1 MRRWI
6 KRLALGLVALLV
18 IGLLSTSVY
27 HLVVSQIDRGRFPP
41 PGQLVDVGGYKLH
54 ILCQGEGS
62 PTVVL
67 DAGLGGWSTDWG
79 KVLPDASKIT
89 RVCAYDR
96 AGMGWSEDGPLPRTS
111 AEVVSELHRLLV
123 NTGIEAPVVLVG
135 HSFGG
140 YNVRLYAATYPAE
153 MAGMVLVDASHEE
166 QEARLPAELTRM
178 SAGARLGYQAA
189 PWLARFG
196 VLRVMKIGMG
206 PEPKDLAP
214 SAQAEAQGARFWNG
228 GYRAAMSELFEFP
241 ASAAQLRSAD
251 RKLTVPLVVLSA
263 GKQEAAPGMSPEV
276 LAHFRAVWDTLQRE
290 EAAWSPRGVRVIA
303 TKSSHYIALI
313 EPELIV
319 DAIRTVVEVSRA
331 ARDSS
336 SAETH

>member
-1 MRRWI
+1 VRRWL
-6 KRLALGLVALLV
+6 KRLALGAVGLLV

-27 HLVVSQIDRGRFPP
+27 HLVVSHLDRGRFPP
-41 PGQLVDVGGYKLH
+41 PGQLVDVGGYRLH

-79 KVLPDASKIT
+79 KVLPEASKIT

-111 AEVVSELHRLLV
+111 AQVVSELHRLLV
-123 NTGIEAPVVLVG
+123 NLGIGAPVVLVG

-153 MAGMVLVDASHEE
+153 VAGIVLVDASHEE
-166 QEARLPAELTRM
+166 QEERLPAELMRM
-178 SAGARLGYQAA
+178 SLGMRLEYQAA
-189 PWLARFG
+189 PWLARLG
-196 VLRVMKIGMG
+196 VLRVMGIGTG
-206 PEPKDLAP
+206 PELKDLAP
-214 SAQAEAQGARFWNG
+214 SVQDEVRGVRFWSG
-228 GYRAAMSELFEFP
+228 GYRAAMSELLTFFT
-241 ASAAQLRSAD
+241 SAAQLRAVD
-251 RKLTVPLVVLSA
+251 RKLNIPLVVVSA
-263 GKQEAAPGMSPEV
+263 GNQEAVPGIPPDVMARV
-276 LAHFRAVWDTLQRE
+276 RAVWDTLQRE
-290 EAAWSPRGVRVIA
+290 EAAWSPHGVRVIA
-303 TKSSHYIALI
+303 TKSTHYIALI

-319 DAIRTVVEVSRA
+319 DAIRTVVEASRA

-336 SAETH
+336 SAATH

>member
-1 MRRWI
+1 MRRWL
-6 KRLALGLVALLV
+6 KRLALGAVGLLG

-27 HLVVSQIDRGRFPP
+27 HLVVSHLDRGRFPP
-41 PGQLVDVGGYKLH
+41 PGQLVDVGGYRLH

-79 KVLPDASKIT
+79 KVLPEASKIT

-111 AEVVSELHRLLV
+111 AQVVSELHRLLV
-123 NTGIEAPVVLVG
+123 NLGIGAPAVLVG

-153 MAGMVLVDASHEE
+153 VAGIVLVDASHEE
-166 QEARLPAELTRM
+166 QEERLPVELTRM
-178 SAGARLGYQAA
+178 SVGTRLEYQAA
-189 PWLARFG
+189 PWLARIG
-196 VLRVMKIGMG
+196 VLRLLKIGMG
-206 PEPKDLAP
+206 PEPEHLAT
-214 SAQAEAQGARFWNG
+214 AVQAEAQGARFWNG
-228 GYRAAMSELFEFP
+228 GYRAAMSELLEFP
-241 ASAAQLRSAD
+241 TSAAQLRAAD
-251 RKLTVPLVVLSA
+251 RQLAVPLVVLSA

-303 TKSSHYIALI
+303 TQSSHYIALI
-313 EPELIV
+313 QPELV
-319 DAIRTVVEVSRA
+319 TDAIRMVVEVSRA

-336 SAETH
+336 SAVTH